1 MPIKSCGGTLVA
13 LDKVTYFK
21 GITHPTMLARYNLR
35 GQEASDDSDAFFFWL
50 KNSSSKL
57 ELLITAR
64 V

>member
-1 MPIKSCGGTLVA
+1 MVA
-13 LDKVTYFK
+13 LFIVTYFK

-50 KNSSSKL
+50 KNSLSEL
-57 ELLITAR
+57 ELLIAAR